1 MGGGLNRT
9 MGNWNGQEQIL
20 KKEGNWSLNGS
31 TGRYT
36 FDAWTM
42 RKKLPNCG
50 GVGNTQ
56 GLGLFF
62 VKSTEKLIFFCECWI
77 QLGPAAICS
86 TFWLLFQSF
95 QFFKLGDLQI
105 QER

>member
-1 MGGGLNRT
+1 VGGGLNRT

-50 GVGNTQ
+50 GGGQ
-56 GLGLFF
+56 HPGFGP
-62 VKSTEKLIFFCECWI
+62 FFCEKYRKVD
-77 QLGPAAICS
+77 
-86 TFWLLFQSF
+86 
-95 QFFKLGDLQI
+95 FFL
-105 QER
+105 